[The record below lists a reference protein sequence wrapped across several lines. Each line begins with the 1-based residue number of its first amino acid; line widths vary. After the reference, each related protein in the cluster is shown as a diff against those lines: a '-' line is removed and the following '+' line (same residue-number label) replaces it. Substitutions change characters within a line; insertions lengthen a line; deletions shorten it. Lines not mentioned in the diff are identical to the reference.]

1 MEKKEAQDLTR
12 ALVNLVNTFKE
23 INKNIDIQNRI
34 VRENNEALKNIY
46 TRLGSLIN
54 SMSSGSSITN
64 V

>member
-1 MEKKEAQDLTR
+1 MEKKEAQDLTK

-34 VRENNEALKNIY
+34 MRENNEALKNIH

-54 SMSSGSSITN
+54 SMSSGSNITN